1 MSNPAVDL
9 VAAKLAS
16 LPPGNSL
23 TRTSDDGLTVVTLTR
38 LPKKAVPVV
47 SVTHDGASIAF
58 EECKITIAS
67 SRVKLAEACGASRF
81 DFVQTALIDLGK
93 TWTQLLATPHDSAS
107 DVKTRLT
114 RDTEPWPAP
123 VDLASVLDAIHARV
137 TRYLVM
143 PEHGPAIL
151 TLWVSLTHWI
161 DAQRRTPYLWLE
173 SPTREC
179 GKSTVLDLCKQLT
192 ARPWDVS
199 NPSGAALFRTIEA
212 ERPTL
217 ILDEIDAITGPKLD
231 DLTGLL
237 NDGYQRDGKV
247 ARCVGD
253 NHDVK
258 TFSVFCSK
266 VVAGIGAT
274 LADATRSRCIRITM
288 TRGTDDELRAITKFR
303 EDQAAQWAGPLR
315 RQLARAAADTLEVL
329 RDVLQNPDAT
339 EIPDGIYGRDAD
351 VWEPLLALADLA
363 GGEWPAR
370 ARMAC
375 VAFVKARRA
384 DDDGDTK
391 VRLLRDLQAYFTEKS
406 TTDSATSA
414 VLIDWLIEDESRGW
428 TEYRGRPLSPHALA
442 RLLKPFKVAPV
453 KRRDGSNTA
462 RVWLRAH
469 LVPVWAKYLAPGP
482 IETTATSATTAT
494 PPVPLVPLVPGVPVV
509 ALVVNGTGEEQD
521 PGYWASIDADAATLE
536 LFEDAA

>member
-1 MSNPAVDL
+1 MTTPAHALLDAKI
-9 VAAKLAS
+9 AAI
-16 LPPGNSL
+16 PGGNCL
-23 TRTSDDGLTVVTLTR
+23 TRTSDDGRTVVTLTR
-38 LPKKAVPVV
+38 LPKKAVPIVT
-47 SVTHDGASIAF
+47 VTHDGADVAF
-58 EECKITIAS
+58 EECKLTIAS
-67 SRVKLAEACGASRF
+67 SRVKLAESCGPALF
-81 DFVQTALIDLGK
+81 DFVQLALIGLGK
-93 TWTQLLATPHDSAS
+93 VWTQQLATPSETATDQKA
-107 DVKTRLT
+107 RLT
-114 RDTEPWPAP
+114 RDTKPWPEP
-123 VDLASVLDAIHARV
+123 VDLCAVLDAVHARV
-137 TRYLVM
+137 IRYLVM

-253 NHDVK
+253 NHDVR

-288 TRGTDDELRAITKFR
+288 TRGTDDELRDITKFR
-303 EDQAAQWAGPLR
+303 EDRAAQWAGPLR
-315 RQLARAAADTLEVL
+315 QQLARAATDTLEVL

-339 EIPDGIYGRDAD
+339 EIPEGIYGRDAD

-363 GGEWPAR
+363 GGDWPVRAR
-370 ARMAC
+370 AAC
-375 VAFVKARRA
+375 QAFVKARRA
-384 DDDGDTK
+384 DDDGDRK
-391 VRLLRDLQAYFTEKS
+391 VRLLRDLKAFFSEKA
-406 TTDSATSA
+406 DDAATSA
-414 VLIDWLIEDESRGW
+414 TLIEWLIEDESRGW
-428 TEYRGRPLSPHALA
+428 AEYRGRPLSPHTLAL
-442 RLLKPFKVAPV
+442 LLKPFKVAPV
-453 KRRDGSNTA
+453 KRRQGSVTE
-462 RVWLRAH
+462 RVWLRLD
-469 LVPVWAKYLAPGP
+469 LVPVWAKYLAPSP
-482 IETTATSATTAT
+482 TESPATSATSDTT
-494 PPVPLVPLVPGVPVV
+494 PAAVPRVPAVPLV
-509 ALVVNGTGEEQD
+509 ALVLTGTGEDED
-521 PGYWASIDADAATLE
+521 PHYVAALLADEAALE
-536 LFEDAA
+536 PIEDAA